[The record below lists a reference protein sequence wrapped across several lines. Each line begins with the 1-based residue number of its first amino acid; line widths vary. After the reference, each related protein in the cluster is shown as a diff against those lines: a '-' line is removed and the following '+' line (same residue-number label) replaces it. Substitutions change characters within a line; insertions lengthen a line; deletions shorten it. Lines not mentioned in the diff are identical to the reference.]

1 MYHLIDIE
9 SATPILDDSG
19 NVRVF
24 DTVQDAVLTMQ
35 GLFAIT
41 GKKYK
46 PKQIID
52 SSWHDREANKFANG
66 EYKRPYWLDLF
77 YHERKVKDEYTGKE
91 KLEWHWGY
99 SEYDYSYA
107 SNVTRYNVKIEVNP
121 HHFLHVSK
129 LDRTKIAFT
138 ESDDKG
144 MNDRQ
149 TQMNVSRYLSQ
160 YCGID
165 NELAKYVNSLHEKEY
180 KEHEIF
186 FESDG
191 QKIVELYQKS
201 PSSCMTKEES
211 YYDSFCH
218 PMLVYGNSDISMA
231 YMLNGDDRVK
241 ARVMVWQEKK
251 IYSRFYGDYES
262 LRKALNDK
270 GYTSDDNFHGAK
282 LNRIYDDNEERLV
295 LPYLDGCQTVTDKGS
310 YLMIDDCGDI
320 LADTTNGLARKQRY
334 ATCDSCEEDI
344 LDSDD
349 ANTVYLGSHRTRTY
363 CNYCRD
369 EYTIVCESTGD
380 NIHRDNVTCID
391 GLYYADWIAE
401 EANYCDRS
409 EEYTFN
415 DTIEVYTNETDN
427 EFWNNRY
434 EDETFV
440 CRIDGR
446 RYCNGVKAN
455 DSWNDEPRA
464 IFNIPNDKPDNCN
477 DRIAYRCFSHDQLEL
492 VVYRNYETN
501 ESELRPN
508 HRQYN

>member
-24 DTVQDAVLTMQ
+24 DTVQDAIVTMQ

-77 YHERKVKDEYTGKE
+77 FHETKVKDEYTGRE
-91 KLEWHWGY
+91 KLEWY
-99 SEYDYSYA
+99 NSSYDYDYSKA
-107 SNVTRYNVKIEVNP
+107 KHVTQYNVKLEVNP

-129 LDRTKIAFT
+129 LDSTKIAFT

-180 KEHEIF
+180 KEYEVF
-186 FESDG
+186 FEKDG

-201 PSSCMTKEES
+201 PSSCMTKKEHE
-211 YYDSFCH
+211 YNSFCH

-241 ARVMVWQEKK
+241 ARVLVWQDKK
-251 IYSRFYGDYES
+251 LYSRFYGDYES
-262 LRKALNDK
+262 LRKALNDM

-310 YLMIDDCGDI
+310 FLMIDDCGDI
-320 LADTTNGLARKQRY
+320 LADTINGLARKKSY
-334 ATCDSCEEDI
+334 TTCASCEEDI
-344 LDSDD
+344 MDEDD
-349 ANTVYLGSHRTRTY
+349 ANLVYWSRLRFRTF

-380 NIHRDNVTCID
+380 NIHRDNVSCID
-391 GLYYADWIAE
+391 GLYYAEWIAE

-415 DTIEVYTNETDN
+415 DTIEVYTSETNN
-427 EFWNNRY
+427 EFWNDSF

-440 CRIDGR
+440 CRIDGK
-446 RYCNGVKAN
+446 RYSKDLIAN

-464 IFNIPNDKPDNCN
+464 IFNIPNDKPDDCN
-477 DRIAYRCFSHDQLEL
+477 DTILYHCYNSDQRKFVIE
-492 VVYRNYETN
+492 YNYQTHRNEFVI
-501 ESELRPN
+501 
-508 HRQYN
+508 YNF